1 MKSNRKLS
9 KRTLERINT
18 IIECLEHV
26 SNESRNTWLITKS
39 REAQCVMYRYIFVY
53 MCVMKLKIPKSV
65 MGAFVDL
72 DHTTILHGI
81 KNVEYWLD
89 LPDVYE
95 YQSEVFNEVQLE
107 YASAMDQNEYIDAK
121 GYKWTRHDKGK

>member
-9 KRTLERINT
+9 KRTLGRINT
-18 IIECLEHV
+18 IIDVVEKV
-26 SNESRNTWLITKS
+26 SDSPQQEWLKTKS
-39 REAQCVMYRYIFVY
+39 RNLQHVMYRYIFVY
-53 MCVMKLKIPKSV
+53 MCVDKLKIPKSV
-65 MGAFVDL
+65 MGAFIDL

-81 KNVEYWLD
+81 KNVEYWLE

-95 YQSEVFNEVQLE
+95 YQSEVYNEVQLE

-121 GYKWTRHDKGK
+121 GYKWTRHDKRK